1 MKIILFS
8 FLVMMLGTVEWLD
21 SLDAAKEI
29 AAREDKL
36 ILLNFSGSDWCGPC
50 IKMKKEVFENEAF
63 LSIASNE
70 LVLVRADFPRS
81 KKNKLPI
88 EQQKRNDALAEEYN
102 PLGKFPYTVLLDAT
116 GKVLKAW
123 EGYTFASQDTFIR
136 GLTSEVDK

>member
-123 EGYTFASQDTFIR
+123 DGYTFASQDTFIR

>member
-50 IKMKKEVFENEAF
+50 IKMIKEVFENEAF

-88 EQQKRNDALAEEYN
+88 EQQKRNDALAEKYN

-123 EGYTFASQDTFIR
+123 DGYTFASQDTFIR